1 MAQDTEHVT
10 RKLLHL
16 CVPVYPDEAQEIRRN
31 ATSAGKSVAAY
42 LRAIGM
48 GYPILIA
55 LDQRRID
62 DLLRVN
68 GDLGRLAK
76 IENTQAELLAVVR
89 SVAPPWSTH

>member
-1 MAQDTEHVT
+1 MAQGTEHVT

-31 ATSAGKSVAAY
+31 ATSTGKLVAAY
-42 LRAIGM
+42 LRAAGM
-48 GYPILIA
+48 GYRILTA

-76 IENTQAELLAVVR
+76 IKDTQAELLAVIR
-89 SVAPPWSTH
+89 SVAPPRTTH